1 MDVDGASVVSDR
13 FGPYDV
19 HECVGSGGMATV
31 HRATIALGGGVMR
44 EVALKRLLPHLA
56 EDDRF
61 VDDFVREAKLAVH
74 LRHPNI
80 IQIYD
85 LGRIGNDFFIAME
98 LVRGVSLMSLM
109 RFASKTGRLLPI
121 GAVLSLALE
130 LADALDHAHTGTTE
144 RGEPLELV
152 HRDLTPSNLLITDDG
167 HLKIIDFGIAKATRG
182 DLATDSGLAKGKAGY
197 MAPEAV
203 RGEQVDPRA
212 DLFSVGVVLWELL
225 TGQRLFRASTEWGE
239 PTVLRDTPVGRPSM
253 FNPGCPPELDQ
264 IVLHAVAKQRDQR
277 WRSADELHR
286 ALTTVARGVPAT
298 AAEVMRAKQA
308 LRPETVTDPYAGF
321 AVCDVIDDDLPEIVI
336 SQTPRPLDWTG
347 SLWPLEP
354 ATEPKLMQR
363 VEGTSSWPIEPA
375 TEPKLKPMDPFH
387 SEPPSIQI
395 SELPVEFAP
404 ISFETEA
411 PVMLGAPRHADT
423 MKTDQVPTV
432 IPDEPAKTRPS
443 RASTEPSKAKAKRPP
458 PFREARAT
466 ERKSAPGAA
475 VDRVDR
481 PDTQPVL
488 VLQVAEPTAEGRAF
502 ATEIDTLS
510 ESDPFD
516 DE

>member
-1 MDVDGASVVSDR
+1 MESVDGVIER

-31 HRATIALGGGVMR
+31 HRATIALGGGVTR

-80 IQIYD
+80 IQIYE

-98 LVRGVSLMSLM
+98 LVRGISLISLM
-109 RFASKTGRLLPI
+109 RCASKTGRLLPI
-121 GAVLSLALE
+121 GAVMSLALE
-130 LADALDHAHTGTTE
+130 LTDALDHAHTGTTE
-144 RGEPLELV
+144 GGQPLELV
-152 HRDLTPSNLLITDDG
+152 HRDLTPSNLLITDGG

-212 DLFSVGVVLWELL
+212 DLFSTGVVLWELL

-239 PTVLRDTPVGRPSM
+239 PAVLRNTPISPPSM
-253 FNPGCPPELDQ
+253 FNSACPPELDR
-264 IVLHAVAKQRDQR
+264 IVLRAVAKPRDQR
-277 WRSADELHR
+277 WSSAEEMHDALSAVSR
-286 ALTTVARGVPAT
+286 AFSANAS
-298 AAEVMRAKQA
+298 EVMRVKQA
-308 LRPETVTDPYAGF
+308 LRPETRTEPYAGF
-321 AVCDVIDDDLPEIVI
+321 EQEPVDDDLPEIVI

-347 SLWPLEP
+347 ALWPAEP

-363 VEGTSSWPIEPA
+363 VEGTSSWPLEPA
-375 TEPKLKPMDPFH
+375 TEPKMKMDTFR
-387 SEPPSIQI
+387 SEPSSIQI
-395 SELPVEFAP
+395 AELPVEFAP
-404 ISFETEA
+404 ATFEAES
-411 PVMLGAPRHADT
+411 VSLGTPRYVDT
-423 MKTDQVPTV
+423 MKTEQVPTI
-432 IPDEPAKTRPS
+432 IPDEPRRTKP
-443 RASTEPSKAKAKRPP
+443 KRPP
-458 PFREARAT
+458 PPFRNRAT
-466 ERKSAPGAA
+466 ERRSAPGGS
-475 VDRVDR
+475 VDRIDR
-481 PDTQPVL
+481 PDTAPVMT
-488 VLQVAEPTAEGRAF
+488 LQIEPTEGRF
-502 ATEIDTLS
+502 ATESDTVS
-510 ESDPFD
+510 EGDPFD